1 MNPVGMRKTEFLA
14 DWTMAPWF
22 QHVPL
27 SLCLAG
33 HATFPAAKIGED
45 KLVFFQ
51 NRMLTQARF
60 VLGIFQLPRT
70 NLQQSTD
77 LSDFEIL
84 IDFNW
89 IFKL

>member
-1 MNPVGMRKTEFLA
+1 
-14 DWTMAPWF
+14 MAPWF
-22 QHVPL
+22 QHVSTCAIK

-51 NRMLTQARF
+51 NRMLTQAWF

-70 NLQQSTD
+70 NLQQSTG

-84 IDFNW
+84 ID
-89 IFKL
+89 LT